1 MSRTDPLTVDLD
13 TLPLQPQRCLH
24 VLALILRRHNWQ
36 HAVKAKNVGHR
47 TAQSRGR
54 LCVWVF
60 RFLRD
65 NPVKTFK
72 LDPRSFSGRHAD
84 FVLAHWCAEA
94 KAGRL
99 APGTIPTYYSHLK
112 TFTRWIGKPKLLKPI
127 QAYFDDPAL
136 YRRSGVATQ
145 DKSWHA
151 LGIDVSSV
159 IGDVEAYDVHA
170 AASLWLMLA
179 FGLRFK
185 ESLMLRP
192 HVDVATAHQAEGESR
207 SGGEGTDEAVPYLD
221 THRGT
226 KGGRQRYIPIDDA
239 LCRHALAYAR
249 HVAKGAQGSVSDPN
263 LTLVQALRRLRYV
276 MERFGITKRDL
287 RVVPHGLRHQ
297 FAAGRY
303 TDQTGSLP
311 PVAGGE
317 AVRVAA
323 DAAARQRVSALLG
336 HGRPQITN
344 AYLGR
349 SRPTPRET
357 RTPREATAR
366 SPDIASSECAP
377 STASD
382 PSTSTS

>member
-1 MSRTDPLTVDLD
+1 MTRTDPLTVDLD
-13 TLPLQPQRCLH
+13 TLPLQPQRCMH
-24 VLALILRRHNWQ
+24 VLAMILRRYNWQ
-36 HAVKAKNVGHR
+36 HAAKSKNVGHR

-127 QAYFDDPAL
+127 RAYFDDPAL
-136 YRRSGVATQ
+136 YRRSGITTH
-145 DKSWHA
+145 DKSWRA
-151 LGIDVSSV
+151 LGIDVASV
-159 IGDVEAYDVHA
+159 IRDVEAYDVHA

-192 HVDVATAHQAEGESR
+192 HVDVATARQAEGA
-207 SGGEGTDEAVPYLD
+207 SGSVGEKASGVAQYLD

-226 KGGRQRYIPIDDA
+226 KGGRQRYVPIDDA
-239 LCRHALAYAR
+239 LCRHAITYAC
-249 HVAKGAQGSVSDPN
+249 HVAKGMQGSVGDPN

-297 FAAGRY
+297 FAASRY
-303 TDQTGSLP
+303 AEQTGSLP
-311 PVAGGE
+311 PVAGGQG
-317 AVRVAA
+317 VAA
-323 DAAARQRVSALLG
+323 DTDGAARRHVSALLG

-344 AYLGR
+344 AYLGQSAVVR
-349 SRPTPRET
+349 SKPPADSPAKAPRLT
-357 RTPREATAR
+357 SRN
-366 SPDIASSECAP
+366 SPP
-377 STASD
+377 
-382 PSTSTS
+382 